1 MTNHKFQNREN
12 LKVIWFSDLGKKF
25 FEKTKAS
32 KDYQYMGAFTEEEKE
47 AEIAKLS
54 EVKEKV
60 SAPFKDEVVRTDAK
74 EVDKKE
80 TKKKVKE
87 KEVVIGE
94 VENPDLQNDLKALKD
109 GK

>member
-1 MTNHKFQNREN
+1 MCSSDLFPSHDKA

-74 EVDKKE
+74 HGVRLDHKS
-80 TKKKVKE
+80 
-87 KEVVIGE
+87 
-94 VENPDLQNDLKALKD
+94 KAKRQKSRAGYSQLAE
-109 GK
+109 GSRLRFRT